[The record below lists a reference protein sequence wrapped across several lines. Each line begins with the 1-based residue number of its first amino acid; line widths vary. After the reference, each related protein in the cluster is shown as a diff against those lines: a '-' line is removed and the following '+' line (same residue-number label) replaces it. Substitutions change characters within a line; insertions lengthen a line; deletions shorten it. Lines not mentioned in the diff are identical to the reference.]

1 MFMIDVPPSEPNNP
15 IIPSCPNIN
24 TAVLDF
30 TVSVIETIVSIIL
43 SFIIRVHVFINPV
56 LLISVLSAT
65 FRGRQLIHKRT
76 SREPTNN
83 GILRATFVL
92 KLLKLRY
99 YDYSICADR
108 VRCSNCGQE
117 T

>member
-24 TAVLDF
+24 IAVLDF

-56 LLISVLSAT
+56 LLILVLSACNV
-65 FRGRQLIHKRT
+65 
-76 SREPTNN
+76 P
-83 GILRATFVL
+83 
-92 KLLKLRY
+92 
-99 YDYSICADR
+99 R
-108 VRCSNCGQE
+108 VS
-117 T
+117 